1 MDIAVE
7 RKRKLIDLE
16 VPVFDALTVQARG
29 RGVSLKNYIETLLK
43 EESAKRSPSIPKN
56 VTSPRL
62 IGLVGIA
69 KRTVGKLDPED
80 DRARYILSK
89 GKFTPEE
96 YIA

>member
-16 VPVFDALTVQARG
+16 VPVFEALTIQARG
-29 RGVSLKNYIETLLK
+29 RGVSLKSYIESLLK

-56 VTSPRL
+56 VTSQRV

-69 KRTVGKLDPED
+69 KRAVSKLNPED

-89 GKFTPEE
+89 
-96 YIA
+96 